1 MIEIASDEERLKNQG
16 VRQTIQAPQ
25 AVQAQPGIAQQFGNM
40 AKQRVM
46 EGALDKGSEALATK
60 ATEAGL
66 MNSAGALTGMG
77 AAMPYV
83 GAGILAGKA
92 LGFFN
97 NGGHVGPLYASS
109 GSKTP
114 EGKSIADQFKYIRD
128 KEYYE
133 GLDRA
138 KDDYFA
144 SQGIGI
150 AYKSNGGPL
159 YAAQGDQ
166 AEDDGMLETIAR
178 KLKSAKNYVM
188 GEDRKGANADSFMK
202 GEGVQYN
209 AMGGMMGPLA
219 SVKYKSEG
227 GEIEYKYK

>member
-1 MIEIASDEERLKNQG
+1 MIEIAGEEERLKNQG
-16 VRQTIQAPQ
+16 VQQTIQAPQ
-25 AVQAQPGIAQQFGNM
+25 AVQAQPGVAEQFGNM

-46 EGALDKGSEALATK
+46 EGALNKGSAALASK

-97 NGGHVGPLYASS
+97 NGGHVGPLYASK
-109 GSKTP
+109 GRKTP
-114 EGKSIADQFKYIRD
+114 EGKSIADQIKYLED

-138 KDDYFA
+138 RDDYFA

-150 AYKSNGGPL
+150 VHKSGGGPL

-166 AEDDGMLETIAR
+166 AEDEGMLESIAR

-188 GEDRKGANADSFMK
+188 GEDRKGSDASSFLK
-202 GEGVQYN
+202 GEGVNYN

-219 SVKYKSEG
+219 SVKYKSAG

>member
-1 MIEIASDEERLKNQG
+1 MIEIAGEEERLKNQG
-16 VRQTIQAPQ
+16 VQQTIQAPQ
-25 AVQAQPGIAQQFGNM
+25 AVQAQPGVAQQFGQM
-40 AKQRVM
+40 AKQRAM
-46 EGALDKGSEALATK
+46 EGALNKGSEALAAK

-97 NGGHVGPLYASS
+97 NGGHV
-109 GSKTP
+109 
-114 EGKSIADQFKYIRD
+114 
-128 KEYYE
+128 
-133 GLDRA
+133 
-138 KDDYFA
+138 
-144 SQGIGI
+144 
-150 AYKSNGGPL
+150 GPL

-209 AMGGMMGPLA
+209 AMGSMMGPLA
-219 SVKYKSEG
+219 SVKYKSQG